1 MRIGYL
7 IAAIVVGILLILAL
21 QYREVWLSGFGL
33 FSSPPPSIEPQVTI
47 QPRSEAEV
55 PERVQPAQPSS
66 EPIAQAPAIPPLAQS
81 DDYMR
86 ELLLQFPAPQAWTE
100 LPDLARRLAVVLS
113 SAARGVLP
121 RSQLGFL
128 QPESAFPVE
137 PVGVDGKSYILD
149 AEGFARFA
157 PDVAVLTALPA
168 ESMAQVFSASEPLLD
183 AATAEL
189 GEGESVRG
197 LLNRALEEVLTTP
210 VLTSPIVLK
219 RPGLLYEYADA
230 QLEARSDLQ
239 KQLLRM
245 GPENVRELQNYAQ
258 AVVDALNLS
267 ANDGSSVQADEPT
280 TEVP

>member
-21 QYREVWLSGFGL
+21 QYRDVWFSGLGW
-33 FSSPPPSIEPQVTI
+33 FSTPAPAIEPEVTI
-47 QPRSEAEV
+47 QPRAEAEV

-66 EPIAQAPAIPPLAQS
+66 DLTAQAPVVPSLAES
-81 DDYMR
+81 DEYMR
-86 ELLLQFPAPQAWTE
+86 DLLLQFPAPAAWTE

-128 QPESAFPVE
+128 QPQSTFPAE
-137 PVGVDGKSYILD
+137 PIGEDGKSYILD
-149 AEGFARFA
+149 AEGFSRFR
-157 PDVAVLTALPA
+157 PVVEVLTALPA
-168 ESMAQVFSASEPLLD
+168 ETMAQIFVASEPLLD

-189 GEGESVRG
+189 GEGESVRE
-197 LLNRALEEVLTTP
+197 LLNRALDEVLTTP
-210 VLTSPIVLK
+210 VLTAPIVLK

-245 GPENVRELQNYAQ
+245 GPDALLELQNYAQ

-267 ANDGSSVQADEPT
+267 AKEGSPEQADGPT
-280 TEVP
+280 TEQP